1 MPFELIN
8 PAGLYHPTTYSH
20 VGVVSSGRL
29 VFVAGQVAVDADGEL
44 VGPGDL
50 AAQARQAYANVA
62 TALAAA
68 GATPGDVVKLSTFV
82 VDHGPGKLRTA
93 MEAARSVLGDHA
105 PTAVYLGVQALARP
119 DYLIEVEAIAVVDD
133 RS

>member
-1 MPFELIN
+1 VPFELFN

-29 VFVAGQVAVDADGEL
+29 VFVAGQVSVDAGGEV
-44 VGPGDL
+44 VGLGDL
-50 AAQARQAYANVA
+50 VAQARQAYANVA

-68 GATPGDVVKLSTFV
+68 GATPRDVVKLSTFV

-93 MEAARSVLGDHA
+93 MEAARGVFGDHT
-105 PTAVYLGVQALARP
+105 PTAVYLGVQGLARP
-119 DYLIEVEAIAVVDD
+119 EYLIEVEAIAVLDD
-133 RS
+133 PS